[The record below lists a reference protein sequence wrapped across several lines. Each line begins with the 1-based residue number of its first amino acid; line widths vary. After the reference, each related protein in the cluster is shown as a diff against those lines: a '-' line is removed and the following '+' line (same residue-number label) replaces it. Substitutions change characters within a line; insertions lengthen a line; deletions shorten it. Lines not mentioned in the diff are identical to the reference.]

1 MRHFGCIYTVR
12 PNQRNIAI
20 MNHTLLIVAV
30 CLLVLLSVSG
40 YAKTK
45 PIKVTG
51 WVSDENCGALHTKP
65 GGEDCV
71 LKCLKGGAHIGHP
84 EWKPQRMVLV
94 TDDGQKIWVV
104 LNPEVL
110 KGLEGK
116 HVTVTGQLNSTTKTI
131 RVTTASEIKPA

>member
-1 MRHFGCIYTVR
+1 MANR
-12 PNQRNIAI
+12 RNIAV
-20 MNHTLLIVAV
+20 MKNHTFYAIAISLLLILAI
-30 CLLVLLSVSG
+30 SG
-40 YAKTK
+40 SAKTK
-45 PIKVTG
+45 PITVTA

-94 TDDGQKIWVV
+94 TDEGQKIWVV
-104 LNPEVL
+104 LNPEAL

-116 HVTVTGQLNSTTKTI
+116 HVTVTGQLNSAAKRF
-131 RVTTASEIKPA
+131 RVSTASEIKTA